1 MEPPPRP
8 DVEPPFRPDVS
19 TPREGLLLAPPTWRL
34 VDVVP
39 VLLVPYGAALV
50 SLELL
55 GEFVRPRGPAVA
67 TVLSYLLELAFA
79 GSVIFWLRVMR
90 TAQPSLLGL
99 PQGQPSTDRTGAN
112 LAVGFGVGLAML
124 VLSAIA
130 SAAVR
135 ALASALL
142 GHDVSLPQRIPTTIR
157 GPWLIAYAPLIVLVA
172 PVCEEIL
179 FRGFVFRAFRARARF
194 WPAALGSAALFSV
207 THVDLLV
214 MPAIFVDGLLLA
226 YVFERRQRLTASI
239 AAHAT
244 LNLIAY
250 LALVATRT

>member
-19 TPREGLLLAPPTWRL
+19 SPTEGLLLPPPTWRL

-39 VLLVPYGAALV
+39 VLLAPYGAALIF
-50 SLELL
+50 LELL
-55 GEFVRPRGPAVA
+55 GQFVRPRGPAVA
-67 TVLSYLLELAFA
+67 TVFSYLLELAFA
-79 GSVIFWLRVMR
+79 GSVLFWLGVMR

-99 PQGQPSTDRTGAN
+99 PQGHRSTDRTGAN
-112 LAVGFGVGLAML
+112 LGVGFGIGLAML
-124 VLSAIA
+124 VLSAMA
-130 SAAVR
+130 SAATR
-135 ALASALL
+135 ALASVLL
-142 GHDVSLPQRIPTTIR
+142 GHDVTLPERVPTSIR

-172 PVCEEIL
+172 PFCEEIL
-179 FRGFVFRAFRARARF
+179 FRGFVYRAFRARASF
-194 WPAALGSAALFSV
+194 WPAALGSSALFAV

-214 MPAIFVDGLLLA
+214 MPAILVDGLLLA

-244 LNLIAY
+244 LNLVAF
-250 LALVATRT
+250 LALVAIRT